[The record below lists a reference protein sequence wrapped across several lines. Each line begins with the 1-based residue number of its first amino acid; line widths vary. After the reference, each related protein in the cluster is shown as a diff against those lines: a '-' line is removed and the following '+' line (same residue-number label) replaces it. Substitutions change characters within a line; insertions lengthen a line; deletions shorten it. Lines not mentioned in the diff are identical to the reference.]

1 MSFAEKSPSNAILN
15 FWQVMGFT
23 TRSYTRSYSLSGGLP
38 PGIRALLISNVAVFL
53 LQFFTRG
60 TPIGRLLSFFALVPS
75 DVFPSFF
82 LWQLATYMFLHGG
95 IWHILWNM
103 LALWMFGCEL
113 ERLWGTRRFL
123 RFYFVCGIGAG
134 VCVVVGNYLART
146 PHVPTVGA
154 SGAIYGVLL
163 ASAVLWPDRLILFSF
178 LIPIKMKYFVMI
190 IGAIAFLNSFD
201 ANSGVSNVA
210 HLGGMLFGYVFLK
223 MPRGITNRS
232 FDPMGWLR
240 ASYRSWKL
248 ARAKRKFQVYLRKQR
263 SDRGPWVN

>member
-1 MSFAEKSPSNAILN
+1 
-15 FWQVMGFT
+15 MGFT

-38 PGIRALLISNVAVFL
+38 PGIRALLISNVAIFL

-60 TPIGRLLSFFALVPS
+60 TRINELLGYFALVPAA
-75 DVFPSFF
+75 VVKFF
-82 LWQLATYMFLHGG
+82 FVWQLATYMFLHAG

-123 RFYFVCGIGAG
+123 RFYFFCGMGAG
-134 VCVVVGNYLART
+134 VCVVLGNYLFGN
-146 PHVPTVGA
+146 PNVPTVGA
-154 SGAIYGVLL
+154 SGAIYGILL

-210 HLGGMLFGYVFLK
+210 HLGGMLFGYAFLK
-223 MPRGITNRS
+223 MPRGVTNRS
-232 FDPMGWLR
+232 FDPMGALR
-240 ASYRSWKL
+240 AGYRSWKL
-248 ARAKRKFQVYLRKQR
+248 SRNKRKFQVYLRKQR